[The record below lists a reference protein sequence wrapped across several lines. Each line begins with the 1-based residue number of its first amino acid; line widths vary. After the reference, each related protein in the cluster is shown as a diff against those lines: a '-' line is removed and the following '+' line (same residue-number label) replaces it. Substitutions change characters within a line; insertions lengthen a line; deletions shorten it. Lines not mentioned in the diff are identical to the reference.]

1 MRKSKERGLGKKNIT
16 ECNNNK
22 NKPRQKGD
30 KQAYCCT
37 VQHTAS
43 CGATSERLVP
53 NCTAVPGTE
62 ELKTSRTASGILPA
76 AEGPPLVIRRRA
88 EMGGFKAVPEKTSY
102 SQGRG
107 TWDQALSCQQLWCIH
122 L

>member
-1 MRKSKERGLGKKNIT
+1 MEKNIS
-16 ECNNNK
+16 ECNNKTKINPDK
-22 NKPRQKGD
+22 QKGD
-30 KQAYCCT
+30 KQACCCP

-43 CGATSERLVP
+43 CGATSEGLVP

-62 ELKTSRTASGILPA
+62 ELETSRTASGIPRA
-76 AEGPPLVIRRRA
+76 AEGLPLVIRRRV
-88 EMGGFKAVPEKTSY
+88 EMGSFKAVPEKTSY